1 MEVIKHSIA
10 LAITFIH
17 GVNDAPTYNS
27 YWLSYGIQTLP
38 FNKIFFYD
46 EKNLFFC
53 KWYREQADFCD
64 TFATE
69 NICSHL
75 SERNLF
81 YSSYMILCFL

>member
-38 FNKIFFYD
+38 FNKIFCYD

-53 KWYREQADFCD
+53 K
-64 TFATE
+64 
-69 NICSHL
+69 
-75 SERNLF
+75 
-81 YSSYMILCFL
+81 